1 MSPLQDEVGLV
12 LLLASA
18 VLFGV
23 VTLGAASLMR
33 ARRAMPCSVR
43 RPDRTDGQGLI
54 AGLSDNRPPATLS
67 PAGDATRQSRQSQA
81 ATIVSRAAAT
91 APTDAHMSL
100 RVGFDA
106 LRWLLRRLLRLHS

>member
-1 MSPLQDEVGLV
+1 MSLLQDEAGLV

-23 VTLGAASLMR
+23 VRLGAASLVR
-33 ARRAMPCSVR
+33 ARHALHRTVG
-43 RPDRTDGQGLI
+43 RTDRMDGHSLI
-54 AGLSDNRPPATLS
+54 AGLPEGPPATLS
-67 PAGDATRQSRQSQA
+67 SAGHRARQIRQSQM

-100 RVGFDA
+100 RVGFEV
-106 LRWLLRRLLRLHS
+106 LRLLMRRLLRLY